1 MRMISK
7 LGQLIIYIEESLL
20 ALMLGLMII
29 LATTQIVMRNL
40 WGAGIDWSDPL
51 LRVLVLWLGLLGAM
65 AATRDGNHIK
75 IDLLSKLL
83 PASAARFLT
92 PLTNFVSATIC
103 AIVCYH
109 AARFVIMERA
119 DGAIAFA
126 TVPAWLCEVII
137 PIGFG
142 LMALRFLANT
152 FTELFAAQQQGAE

>member
-1 MRMISK
+1 MPVISK
-7 LGQLIIYIEESLL
+7 FGRLIVYIEESLL

-29 LATTQIVMRNL
+29 LATTQIFMRNL

-83 PASAARFLT
+83 PATATRFLT
-92 PLTNFVSATIC
+92 PFTNFVSATIC

-109 AARFVIMERA
+109 AARFVIMEHA

-126 TVPAWLCEVII
+126 AVPAWLCEIII

-142 LMALRFLANT
+142 LMALRFLTDA
-152 FTELFAAQQQGAE
+152 FTQLFTSPPRSIE